1 MKRKS
6 NLFENVQETLS
17 NRLKPWERTIQFW
30 VRAVNVYT
38 SYKICQIRVK
48 YVKGKE
54 KQERMWEEQH
64 EIAGD
69 RIYSLCYDLGGFFLK
84 AAQIIGKPDLAPNAW
99 VKRLVTLCDDAPA
112 TPFEAVQFLLEK
124 ELERK
129 PNEIFERFERIPIG
143 SASVAQVHR
152 ARIKGATSD
161 VAVKV
166 QHPGVQEIMM
176 TDIRNLKTFAA
187 YLQKTDIKFD
197 LVSVVQEM
205 EKQVG
210 YEFDF
215 LREAKS
221 MEKIGEFLKRINKG
235 KSSVIVPRPI
245 WGMISRKVLV
255 MEFIEGTSIM
265 RLGDEMSKRGISPHG
280 KMAMAV
286 KRSILKD
293 LTTAYGQM
301 ILKSGFF
308 HADPHPGNILVTKDT
323 KVALLDYGQVK
334 ELPDVLRLG
343 YASLIMAL
351 VSGDPLKIE
360 QSFEELGIRTLTN
373 ASDNPNAFKNLAQ
386 MMFDTKLPPG
396 VQMASPYG
404 EGSSLNDVPVQ
415 SFPEELF
422 FVLRTIQLLRG
433 LSVGMGINY
442 SCAEEWRQMAE
453 ETLSS
458 AGRCGI
464 DSQRQNDKGIGRK
477 LRFWRRKQRV

>member
-1 MKRKS
+1 MESKS
-6 NLFENVQETLS
+6 NRFENVRETLS
-17 NRLKPWERTIQFW
+17 NRLKPWERTTQFW
-30 VRAVNVYT
+30 VRALNLYT

-64 EIAGD
+64 EIGAD
-69 RIYSLCYDLGGFFLK
+69 RIYSLCSDLGGFFLK

-99 VKRLVTLCDDAPA
+99 VKKLVTLCDDAPA
-112 TPFEAVQFLLEK
+112 TPFEAVQFVLEK

-166 QHPGVQEIMM
+166 QHPGVQELMM

-197 LVSVVQEM
+197 LVSVVQEV
-205 EKQVG
+205 EKQVD

-221 MEKIGEFLKRINKG
+221 MENIGEFLKTINKG
-235 KSSVIVPRPI
+235 KSPVIVPRPI
-245 WGMISRKVLV
+245 WGMITRKVLV
-255 MEFIEGTSIM
+255 MEFMEGTSIM

-323 KVALLDYGQVK
+323 KVVLLDYGQVK

-343 YASLIMAL
+343 FASLIMAL
-351 VSGDPLKIE
+351 VSGDPLKIGH
-360 QSFEELGIRTLTN
+360 SFEELGIQTSAN
-373 ASDNPNAFKNLAQ
+373 ALDNPNAFKNLAQ

-396 VQMASPYG
+396 VKMASPFG
-404 EGSSLNDVPVQ
+404 EESSLNDVPVQ

-453 ETLSS
+453 ETLSA
-458 AGRCGI
+458 AGRCI
-464 DSQRQNDKGIGRK
+464 DSRRNNDKGIGTK
-477 LRFWRRKQRV
+477 MRFWRRKQRV